1 MQRLS
6 SVELNA
12 VFNLD
17 HVFWHMVRVFIGLER
32 VPPLE
37 ASELTKKEMTEMSAT
52 TQEKRYEAERK
63 QWRKEHPEAAK
74 ATGSMG
80 LAPSDPEALEKRGG
94 AHVQVLAATGGIFAV

>member
-1 MQRLS
+1 MGMESNQEKRAIHRWKWNMQRLS
-6 SVELNA
+6 SVELDA

-63 QWRKEHPEAAK
+63 EWRKEHPEATK
-74 ATGSMG
+74 AMESKHG
-80 LAPSDPEALEKRGG
+80 P
-94 AHVQVLAATGGIFAV
+94 HVQVFA